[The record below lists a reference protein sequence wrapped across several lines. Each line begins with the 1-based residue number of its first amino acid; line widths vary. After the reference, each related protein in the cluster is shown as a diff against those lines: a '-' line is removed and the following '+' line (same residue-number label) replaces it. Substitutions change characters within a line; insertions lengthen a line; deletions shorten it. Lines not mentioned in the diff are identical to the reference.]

1 MSFPVR
7 GYYHPDSCF
16 ATIAEW
22 EEVAKQFLEL
32 EKQGFDTRG
41 GIIDDNHQLIQ
52 LINRWFKFQLYVE
65 TQRYDLLTQKNILDF
80 IEDFVNHRVWQ
91 LRDQFDEML
100 GAELIEKA
108 KIAFFYSRG
117 DMEPFVLLDSEF
129 TQTVY
134 GTTDHVVT
142 VLHWTTEQGAK
153 NIQDSID
160 NGGIYGLSTFTKQ
173 YREFFRPES
182 NHLMKLKG
190 KLVAAFKSDVKSI
203 VTDSGLKAANM
214 YRLGFPEGE
223 ESNLCMSINRCS
235 DSDHS
240 TYLWDEII
248 VKPIEIESVKKV
260 AKY

>member
-1 MSFPVR
+1 M
-7 GYYHPDSCF
+7 
-16 ATIAEW
+16 
-22 EEVAKQFLEL
+22 
-32 EKQGFDTRG
+32 
-41 GIIDDNHQLIQ
+41 
-52 LINRWFKFQLYVE
+52 
-65 TQRYDLLTQKNILDF
+65 
-80 IEDFVNHRVWQ
+80 
-91 LRDQFDEML
+91 
-100 GAELIEKA
+100 
-108 KIAFFYSRG
+108 
-117 DMEPFVLLDSEF
+117 
-129 TQTVY
+129 
-134 GTTDHVVT
+134 
-142 VLHWTTEQGAK
+142 
-153 NIQDSID
+153 
-160 NGGIYGLSTFTKQ
+160 STFTKQ

-223 ESNLCMSINRCS
+223 ESNLCMSIDRCS